1 MKKKRKKITQ
11 KSNKITQQFAV
22 HSTKQKD
29 WFFDNSWQ
37 NCVRV
42 LQTFARLGR
51 KIYVQRL
58 ANSRLNIVHWCL
70 DFLGRNWG
78 NCFAISWQGQAVQ
91 SLYELDKRYLF
102 NDYWYF
108 EFLGKVG
115 QGVLSS
121 KALTTD
127 GWAVVRFG
135 VKHLYLLWDIF
146 VGHCT
151 TNLHRR

>member
-29 WFFDNSWQ
+29 WFFENSWQ

-42 LQTFARLGR
+42 LQVFARLGK

-70 DFLGRNWG
+70 DFLGRN
-78 NCFAISWQGQAVQ
+78 
-91 SLYELDKRYLF
+91 
-102 NDYWYF
+102 
-108 EFLGKVG
+108 
-115 QGVLSS
+115 
-121 KALTTD
+121 
-127 GWAVVRFG
+127 
-135 VKHLYLLWDIF
+135 
-146 VGHCT
+146 
-151 TNLHRR
+151 